1 MSERSHYLPRT
12 SVIEKLSSY
21 NQGELLGWHYGDV
34 TRQISDLKSGR
45 MFFSEGKGARHHH
58 RLLKAK
64 LNRVVKMALHFGHT
78 LSVAGEAA

>member
-1 MSERSHYLPRT
+1 MSERSHYLPRA
-12 SVIEKLSSY
+12 SVLEKLSAN

-34 TRQISDLKSGR
+34 TRQISELKSGQ
-45 MFFSEGKGARHHH
+45 MFFSDGRGARHHH

-78 LSVAGEAA
+78 LDADGEAS

>member
-1 MSERSHYLPRT
+1 MFDRSLYLPRA

-34 TRQISDLKSGR
+34 TRQISELKSGH
-45 MFFSEGKGARHHH
+45 MFFSDGRGARHHH

-64 LNRVVKMALHFGHT
+64 LNRVVKMALHLGHT
-78 LSVAGEAA
+78 LNVESEAA